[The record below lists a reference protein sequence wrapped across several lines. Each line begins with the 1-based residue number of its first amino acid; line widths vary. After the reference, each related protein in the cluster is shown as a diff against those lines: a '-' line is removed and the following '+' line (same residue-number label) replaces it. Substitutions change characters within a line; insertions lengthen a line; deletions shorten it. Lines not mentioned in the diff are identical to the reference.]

1 MILKLIYIVAL
12 VALSIVAVAQEIGN
26 REMGKGKREESLP
39 TSQFPLPTSQ
49 HDLAVAKNRKMAK
62 KLKAQHRREFKRKQ
76 LKRDKRDVLKPRF
89 KPRPKYQ
96 PGRVSRPVV
105 E

>member
-1 MILKLIYIVAL
+1 MLLKLIYIAVL
-12 VALSIVAVAQEIGN
+12 VILSTVAVAQEIKATKTP
-26 REMGKGKREESLP
+26 EQIAHE
-39 TSQFPLPTSQ
+39 
-49 HDLAVAKNRKMAK
+49 DAVLRNRKKAK
-62 KLKAQHRREFKRKQ
+62 KLKAQHKRAHKLKS

>member
-1 MILKLIYIVAL
+1 MIKLIYIVVL
-12 VALSIVAVAQEIGN
+12 VILSTVAIAQEIKATKTP
-26 REMGKGKREESLP
+26 EQIAHE
-39 TSQFPLPTSQ
+39 
-49 HDLAVAKNRKMAK
+49 DAVIRNRKKAK

-89 KPRPKYQ
+89 KARPKYQ
-96 PGRVSRPVV
+96 PRRISRPVA

>member
-1 MILKLIYIVAL
+1 MLLKLIYIAVLVILSTVA
-12 VALSIVAVAQEIGN
+12 IAQEIKATKTP
-26 REMGKGKREESLP
+26 EQIAHE
-39 TSQFPLPTSQ
+39 
-49 HDLAVAKNRKMAK
+49 DAVIRNRKKAK

-76 LKRDKRDVLKPRF
+76 LKCDKRDVLKPRF

-96 PGRVSRPVV
+96 PQRILRPVA

>member
-1 MILKLIYIVAL
+1 MLLKLIYIAVL
-12 VALSIVAVAQEIGN
+12 VALSTVAVAQEVKAIKTP
-26 REMGKGKREESLP
+26 EQIAHE
-39 TSQFPLPTSQ
+39 
-49 HDLAVAKNRKMAK
+49 DAVIRNRKTAK
-62 KLKAQHRREFKRKQ
+62 KLKAQHRREFKRKE

-96 PGRVSRPVV
+96 PQRISRPVA